1 MARTPACYE
10 SAEKFLFRITLALL
24 AADAFL
30 IAFHQAAMDWPAYST
45 LGGLVLILLSL
56 GFFYRR
62 SGRSAELGSVTTA
75 TGIFILFTGSLS
87 LFNYLLTPN
96 PNPAID
102 HWLIRLDTVLGYD
115 WPAIVA
121 WAGEHPWFNQVMRLA
136 YISTLPQIA
145 LLVVVLALSN
155 RVKELHSLM
164 VSVAI
169 ASLMAVIFWA
179 IFPSIGPSAYFE
191 LPADVLQLVQP
202 VVSPDYGAEI
212 SAHLG
217 SGVSLLS
224 PDEFRGMIAFPS
236 MHIVLAGIAT
246 LHARCIRWLFLPY
259 ALVNL
264 AVIPGVLV
272 HGGHHLVDI
281 PGGIALLVVALACA
295 RMVLEPHRRQELPAS
310 TGTVGLSR

>member
-1 MARTPACYE
+1 M
-10 SAEKFLFRITLALL
+10 
-24 AADAFL
+24 
-30 IAFHQAAMDWPAYST
+30 
-45 LGGLVLILLSL
+45 
-56 GFFYRR
+56 
-62 SGRSAELGSVTTA
+62 
-75 TGIFILFTGSLS
+75 
-87 LFNYLLTPN
+87 
-96 PNPAID
+96 
-102 HWLIRLDTVLGYD
+102 
-115 WPAIVA
+115 
-121 WAGEHPWFNQVMRLA
+121 
-136 YISTLPQIA
+136 
-145 LLVVVLALSN
+145 LVVVLALSN

-281 PGGIALLVVALACA
+281 PGGIALLVVALSCA
-295 RMVLEPHRRQELPAS
+295 RMVLEPHRRQELSAS